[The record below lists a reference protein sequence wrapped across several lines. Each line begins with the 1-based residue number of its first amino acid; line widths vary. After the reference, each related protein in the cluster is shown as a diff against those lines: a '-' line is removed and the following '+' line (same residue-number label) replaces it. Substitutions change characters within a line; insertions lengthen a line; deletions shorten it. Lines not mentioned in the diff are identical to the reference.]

1 MSKHDLLY
9 KLLTLSRPMYQQVE
23 SAVETMLSGTRITV
37 RMRAVLEAL
46 EQIGPATVPAVAR
59 HLGIKRQYVQ
69 VMMNEV
75 ENAGLVTRNE
85 NPAHKRSVLFAL
97 GDVGAEVIT
106 GIRKAEMRVIES
118 LARDL
123 TLDEVEMAHHVAE
136 HLLHGFQKLNNDL
149 KG

>member
-1 MSKHDLLY
+1 MQKHDLLY
-9 KLLTLSRPMYQQVE
+9 QLLSLSRPLYQEAQ
-23 SAVETMLSGTRITV
+23 SAVGTMLSGTRITV

-75 ENAGLVTRNE
+75 ESSGLVTRRE
-85 NPAHKRSVLFAL
+85 NPAHKRSALFTL
-97 GDVGAEVIT
+97 GDIGAEVIS
-106 GIRKAEMRVIES
+106 GIRKAEMRVMES

-123 TLDEVEMAHHVAE
+123 TQDEIEMAHHVAE
-136 HLLHGFQKLNNDL
+136 HLLHGFQKLNKDL
-149 KG
+149 KA